1 MYVERETQHRPP
13 TRTGYRESL
22 PLPNMD
28 ARLRTR
34 IQATLKVPLGEAAL
48 IGVAVFGI
56 TTTAFFRV
64 PLLPAIGSELSMSA
78 GDLGLLT
85 TFFAIGRLLTDIP
98 AGYVADRL
106 PAARLMVVAALVVAA
121 GSFLLAGAQGASL
134 TQVAALILGIGSAMT
149 NTGGMTF
156 FSQATG
162 GSHRGMALSAF
173 SAALLAGQAFGPTFG
188 GLLAGLGSW
197 RLAETVA
204 GIVAVILMGGL
215 LMSPA
220 RPVVPRKPTARSFH
234 PSAPFAPWRVRMVLY
249 GVPFAMFATFGS
261 MTQTLIPI
269 IGDADLGLSS
279 SGIGLALGLGGLA
292 RLIGALIGGQL
303 TDRVSRKAALV
314 PGLLVQAAGV
324 GLLVLPMTTF
334 VWMAS
339 IVLMSLASYG
349 ISVAGTIIAD
359 LSSAGNIGRSL
370 GTFRFIG
377 DIGLIIA
384 PTVTAL
390 LYEHFGIRPSIL
402 PLAGLLVLVALAGA
416 VVLPETRWLETNDG
430 HVS

>member
-28 ARLRTR
+28 ASLRTR

-134 TQVAALILGIGSAMT
+134 TLVAALILGIGSAMT

-220 RPVVPRKPTARSFH
+220 RPVGSRKPTARSPQ
-234 PSAPFAPWRVRMVLY
+234 PSASFAP
-249 GVPFAMFATFGS
+249 
-261 MTQTLIPI
+261 
-269 IGDADLGLSS
+269 
-279 SGIGLALGLGGLA
+279 
-292 RLIGALIGGQL
+292 
-303 TDRVSRKAALV
+303 
-314 PGLLVQAAGV
+314 
-324 GLLVLPMTTF
+324 
-334 VWMAS
+334 
-339 IVLMSLASYG
+339 
-349 ISVAGTIIAD
+349 
-359 LSSAGNIGRSL
+359 
-370 GTFRFIG
+370 
-377 DIGLIIA
+377 
-384 PTVTAL
+384 
-390 LYEHFGIRPSIL
+390 
-402 PLAGLLVLVALAGA
+402 
-416 VVLPETRWLETNDG
+416 
-430 HVS
+430 